1 MATRI
6 ARTRIT
12 AGRRAP
18 SHPEVCFVAVRGL
31 FDELETACGEHFS
44 RRSAELLAVGS
55 NQDPVDHL
63 THCWQ
68 SAVLAAIG

>member
-12 AGRRAP
+12 AGRAP

-31 FDELETACGEHFS
+31 FDEIETACGEHFG
-44 RRSAELLAVGS
+44 RRSAELLAVGN
-55 NQDPVDHL
+55 NQDPVGHL
-63 THCWQ
+63 THSW
-68 SAVLAAIG
+68 LAAGSAAIR